1 MNTAEI
7 ANFIVIV
14 CTDLI
19 MYKLWGGQALVY
31 ILISGV
37 LSIGAHPAAIHAIA

>member
-19 MYKLWGGQALVY
+19 MYTVTFFISPGDISRVY
-31 ILISGV
+31 KDLISGDNTG
-37 LSIGAHPAAIHAIA
+37 I